1 MLFKINTFT
10 LTLLLLLVACG
21 KDLEEENER
30 LKKALLVAEADSESL
45 ATSLEEVNN
54 LLDSIEITQ
63 ETISL
68 NLETG
73 MTYTDYAS
81 RIKAIN
87 QYIEDGDARI
97 TELENKLSNVK
108 SKNRVYLGLIKKLR
122 KDLTDKQGLIQ
133 KLEQQVSDY
142 KQENEVLIK
151 TVNLQKNEINAQTL
165 AIEQKRRELQALDD
179 TIRTMKQN
187 LVDTQ
192 ADFYYKQAVAAE
204 ALAQKTRLAPK
215 KKKAH
220 YQTAY
225 DFYEQ
230 AFKLGKSEAY
240 ARMQALED
248 KID

>member
-21 KDLEEENER
+21 KDLKEENER
-30 LKKALLVAEADSESL
+30 LKEALLVAEADSESL
-45 ATSLEEVNN
+45 ATSLEEVNS
-54 LLDSIEITQ
+54 LLDSIELTQ
-63 ETISL
+63 QAISI

-73 MTYTDYAS
+73 MTYRDYAS

-87 QYIEDGDARI
+87 KYIEDSDARL
-97 TELENKLSNVK
+97 TAVENKLAQVK
-108 SKNRVYLGLIKKLR
+108 SKNKVYLGIIKNLRKDLATKEGLIKKL
-122 KDLTDKQGLIQ
+122 
-133 KLEQQVSDY
+133 EAQVSNY
-142 KQENEVLIK
+142 KQENEALVK
-151 TVNLQKNEINAQTL
+151 TVDLQKNEL
-165 AIEQKRRELQALDD
+165 AEQDAAIQQKRQELKALDD
-179 TIRTMKQN
+179 TIKMMKQD
-187 LVDTQ
+187 LVATQ
-192 ADFYYKQAVAAE
+192 ADFYYKQGLAAE

-240 ARMQALED
+240 NKMQALEA